1 MLILNK
7 NKIKSLVNNALKKCR
22 YNNKHKF
29 ETDEQL
35 LSHEKYCPDKSK
47 RKDLKECPYNPR
59 HIVLTKQYEKHIKT
73 CKRKPKNVPIK
84 EEQRLDENNSLNDNG
99 NKKMDDWDLMV
110 DQWIDET
117 VDNNETITK
126 NEKNKIIIEKLKSTN
141 NQDVFDDDDFIFK
154 NCYI

>member
-1 MLILNK
+1 MP
-7 NKIKSLVNNALKKCR
+7 LKKCR

-47 RKDLKECPYNPR
+47 RTDLKVCPYDPK

-73 CKRKPKNVPIK
+73 CKHRPKNEPKK
-84 EEQRLDENNSLNDNG
+84 EELKVQENNGFNVNG
-99 NKKMDDWDLMV
+99 IKKDEDWDLKVEQWV
-110 DQWIDET
+110 DEF
-117 VDNNETITK
+117 VNNDETITK
-126 NEKNKIIIEKLKSTN
+126 NEKNKIIIEKLKSVN